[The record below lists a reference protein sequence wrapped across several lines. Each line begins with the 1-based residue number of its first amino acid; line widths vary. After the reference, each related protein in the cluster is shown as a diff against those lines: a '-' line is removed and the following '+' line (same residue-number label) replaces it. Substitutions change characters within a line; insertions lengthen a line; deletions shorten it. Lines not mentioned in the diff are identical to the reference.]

1 MPKKN
6 QPVAPV
12 TPAKHTGKPL
22 TTPVIDPDDPGV
34 PQESDPDI
42 ITDDDEFITPP
53 YEAPEPG
60 EGP

>member
-6 QPVAPV
+6 QPAAPV
-12 TPAKHTGKPL
+12 TPAKHTNKPL
-22 TTPVIDPDDPGV
+22 ITPVADPDEPAA
-34 PQESDPDI
+34 PPETDPDI

-53 YEAPEPG
+53 YEVPEPG